1 MTAAPPDLACY
12 PFRTLTIRHFFMLEQ
27 LEQLSAAFADFVWG
41 LPLIILL
48 LGGGLFFALY
58 SRFLPYRHF
67 GHAIGII
74 LGKHDTPDQP
84 GQLSHAQA
92 LATALSGTL
101 GLGNISG
108 VALAIVAGGPGAV
121 FWMWM
126 SALAGIATKFFT
138 CSLGVMYRGEDSLG
152 ALRGGPMYVIRE
164 ALPKRFYPLAILFS
178 AAGLI
183 GTLPMF
189 QANQLTAMIREN
201 VAPDAVGIMP
211 SVIIGLCLTVLVGS
225 VILGGLNRVAKV
237 AVTLL
242 PVMVVLYLGMT
253 FYMMAMNIEAVPGI
267 LASIVTD
274 AFNPQAVGGGL
285 LGVVLI
291 GVSRGVFSNE
301 AGVGSEVMA
310 HAAARTNEPI
320 REGLVG
326 MVGPVADT
334 LIVCT
339 CTAVVILLA
348 GNWQDPGD
356 LSGITLTANAFETH
370 MGTTGFILLGV
381 VTLILSTTTMF
392 TTWFYGATC
401 FSFLFGAEVQH
412 YYRWIFLTTVV
423 FGASVSIDVVFN
435 FISGAYG
442 LMAIP
447 TMIATLMLAG
457 KVKAAA
463 VDYFHRHPY

>member
-1 MTAAPPDLACY
+1 
-12 PFRTLTIRHFFMLEQ
+12 MLEQ
-27 LEQLSAAFADFVWG
+27 LELFSAAFADFVWG

-58 SRFLPYRHF
+58 SRFLPYLHF
-67 GHAIGII
+67 GHAIGIL

-108 VALAIVAGGPGAV
+108 VALAIVAGGPGAI

-126 SALAGIATKFFT
+126 SAIAGIATKFFT

-152 ALRGGPMYVIRE
+152 ELKGGPMYIIRE

-178 AAGLI
+178 SAGLI
-183 GTLPMF
+183 GTLPIF

-201 VAPDAVGIMP
+201 IVPNSNSIMP
-211 SVIIGLCLTVLVGS
+211 SLIIGTLLALLVGS
-225 VILGGLNRVAKV
+225 VIFGGVSRVAKV
-237 AVTLL
+237 AVALL
-242 PVMVVLYLGMT
+242 PSMVLLYLAMT
-253 FYMMAMNIEAVPGI
+253 FYMIAINIEAVPGI
-267 LASIVTD
+267 LASIVKD

-310 HAAARTNEPI
+310 HGAARTNEPI

-326 MVGPVADT
+326 MIGPVADT

-348 GNWQDPGD
+348 GNWQNPGE
-356 LSGITLTANAFETH
+356 LSGITLTANAFEAH
-370 MGTTGFILLGV
+370 MGTLGVVLLAV

-392 TTWFYGATC
+392 ATWFYGATC
-401 FSFLFGAEVQH
+401 FSFLFGAEVAH
-412 YYRWIFLTTVV
+412 YYRWIFLATII
-423 FGASVSIDVVFN
+423 FGATVSIDVVFN

-447 TMIATLMLAG
+447 TMVSTLILAP

-463 VDYFHRHPY
+463 ADYFHRHPYEGYSVG